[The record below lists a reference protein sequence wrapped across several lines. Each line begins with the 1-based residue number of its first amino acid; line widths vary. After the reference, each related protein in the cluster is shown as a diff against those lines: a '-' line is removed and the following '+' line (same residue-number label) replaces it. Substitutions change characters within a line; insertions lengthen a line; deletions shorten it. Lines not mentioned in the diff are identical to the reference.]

1 MRKITLF
8 LLLISSFAMAQSGR
22 RLEVLFLGD
31 DGHHKPIDRLP
42 TLMAALG
49 PQGINFTYTDKLS
62 DLNSENLNQ
71 YDALM
76 LYANIDVIDKAAE
89 KALLNFVASG
99 KGFLPIHCASYCFR
113 NSPDF
118 VKLVGGQFWR
128 HTMDSIQTQTVQ
140 PNHPIMKG
148 LKSFNVFD
156 ETYLHTR
163 LQSDNNILAIREI
176 KADQRNDKP
185 NEKTEPYTWTRT
197 HGKGKVFYTAYGH
210 DDRTWS
216 DEGFQQLL
224 FNAIVWS
231 VNDEAKAA
239 FQARNVKPFEYRAAQ
254 LPNYERRQG
263 EQLQQLPLSP
273 EESMKHI
280 QLPVEFDLQ
289 LFAAEP
295 DVMHPI
301 AMTWDEKG
309 RLYVLITKDY
319 PNERKPEGGGDYILM
334 CEDTDKDGKA
344 DKFTRFADGMS
355 IPTGM
360 VFANG
365 GLVVTQAPDILFFE
379 DTDGDNKADVKKTLY
394 SGFGTYDTHAGPSN
408 LKYGFD
414 NWIWGSVGYSGYQG
428 VDGNG
433 DTLRFGN
440 ALFRF
445 KADGS
450 DLQWMTSTSNNTWGM
465 AFNETNDIFASTAN
479 NSHGWYLAIP
489 NQFFNAANRTNN
501 GSRGTDTHK
510 NMTPITPKVRQV
522 DVFGGFTAA
531 SGHDFYTARSFPKEY
546 WNQIAFVSEPTGHVL
561 HRNHIVKN
569 GTDFSDK
576 QAFNLMAGADEWF
589 SPVFAQVGP
598 DGAVWVADWYSFIIQ
613 HNPKPDG
620 FEMGSGNAY
629 ETDLRDF
636 THGRIYRVGYKDA
649 ADYEPVVLSMNN
661 PDDLL
666 KALENDN
673 MFWRMQAQ
681 RLIIQRGQK
690 DAVPALIKLLKN
702 QESDEI
708 GINAPAIHALWTLQG
723 LGEASHEIIET
734 GLRHSNADVRKNALK
749 VMQEQ
754 GFESDAM
761 AARNIDLVLKYN
773 LLYDQEPLVVMN
785 ALLVLSQGD
794 LNDEAEVVF
803 LQKLQNSK
811 DVSDRWLPD
820 AYSVVLTANNG
831 KLMKQLLSKQ
841 ESARTTNHSS
851 MDHSGHTMT
860 SSSDQNLKKSKG
872 IDLIIS
878 DVKMSPEN
886 PVVRERVA
894 YTVEVTNIGSEDLP
908 AGVFVP
914 FDLRFEGMGQVE
926 TLTSRNFKD
935 GIKSGETVSID
946 QTMNGP
952 WRGNIRFSSDIAG
965 DYSLNIDLN
974 NVNEVN
980 ESNYRN
986 NSYRK
991 TFSFSQPSNTEAFAL
1006 ERAVR
1011 SYASAVSIDELTPII
1026 KEAQRL
1032 GVQGK
1037 NAIYRAIADGWN
1049 FRRKDIEMSPANM
1062 TYLKSLGSTANEN
1075 LQNVL
1080 LAWKVIE
1087 PQKTDENVKVV
1098 TIKAVREAMKYDLT
1112 EFTVKAGEMV
1122 ELVFENPDAMQ
1133 HNLLIIQPNST
1144 EKVGE
1149 AADIMAQDAR
1159 GAERNYTPSMSE
1171 ILFSTPLVNPD
1182 ETFRLRFKAPDVKG
1196 DYPYICTF
1204 PGHWRLMQGVMKVK

>member
-1 MRKITLF
+1 MISTL
-8 LLLISSFAMAQSGR
+8 AAAQNGR

-62 DLNSENLNQ
+62 DINPENLNQ

-76 LYANIDVIDKAAE
+76 VYANIDVIDKAAE
-89 KALLNFVASG
+89 KALLDFVASG

-113 NSPDF
+113 NSRDY

-140 PNHPIMKG
+140 KNHPIMKG
-148 LKSFNVFD
+148 LEPFNVFD
-156 ETYLHTR
+156 ETYLHSH
-163 LQSDNNILAIREI
+163 LQPDNNVLAVREI

-216 DEGFQQLL
+216 NAGFQQLIY
-224 FNAIVWS
+224 NAIVWS
-231 VNDEAKAA
+231 VNDEARAA
-239 FQARNVKPFEYRAAQ
+239 FEARKPKPFEYREAQ
-254 LPNYERRQG
+254 LPNYENRPGKQM
-263 EQLQQLPLSP
+263 QQLPLSP
-273 EESMKHI
+273 EESMKHL
-280 QLPVEFDLQ
+280 QVPVEFDLQ

-319 PNERKPEGGGDYILM
+319 PNERKPEGGGDYILL

-365 GLVVTQAPDILFFE
+365 GLVVTQAPDILFFK
-379 DTDGDNKADVKKTLY
+379 DTDGDDKADIKKTLY

-414 NWIWGSVGYSGYQG
+414 NWIWGSVGYSGYVG
-428 VDGNG
+428 VDNSG

-450 DLQWMTSTSNNTWGM
+450 ELQWMTSTSNNTWGM

-489 NQFFNAANRTNN
+489 NQFFNDANRTNN
-501 GSRGTDTHK
+501 GSRGIDTHK
-510 NMTPITPKVRQV
+510 NMTPITKKVRQV
-522 DVFGGFTAA
+522 DVFDGFTAA

-561 HRNHIVKN
+561 HRNLIQKS

-629 ETDLRDF
+629 ETDLRDY
-636 THGRIYRVGYKDA
+636 THGRIYRVGYKKA
-649 ADYEPVVLSMNN
+649 PEYHNISLSEKR
-661 PDDLL
+661 PDELISTL
-666 KALENDN
+666 QNDN

-681 RLIIQRGQK
+681 RLLIQRGQK
-690 DAVPALIKLLKN
+690 DVVPALIKLLKN
-702 QESDEI
+702 QEGDEI
-708 GINAPAIHALWTLQG
+708 GVNAPAIHALWTLQG
-723 LGEASHEIIET
+723 LSAADQEVIET

-754 GFESDAM
+754 GWESGAV

-773 LLYDQEPLVVMN
+773 LLYDQEPLVVLN
-785 ALLVLSQGD
+785 ALLVLSQGELD
-794 LNDEAEVVF
+794 EEAEQVF
-803 LQKLQNSK
+803 LQKLRNS
-811 DVSDRWLPD
+811 DEVSDRWLPD
-820 AYSVVLTANNG
+820 AYSVVLTANGG
-831 KLMKQLLSKQ
+831 KLMKQLLAQQ
-841 ESARTTNHSS
+841 ESSQAIDHSM
-851 MDHSGHTMT
+851 MDHSGHSMT
-860 SSSDQNLKKSKG
+860 RSSSQNLKKSDG
-872 IDLIIS
+872 IDLVIT

-908 AGVFVP
+908 AGTYVP
-914 FDLRFEGMGQVE
+914 FDIRFEGMGTVE
-926 TLTSRNFKD
+926 TQTSRNFND
-935 GIKSGETVSID
+935 GIKSGETVSINR
-946 QTMNGP
+946 TMNGP
-952 WRGNIRFSSDIAG
+952 WTGRISFSSDIAG
-965 DYSLNIDLN
+965 DYTLSLDLN
-974 NVNEVN
+974 NENEVQ

-986 NSYRK
+986 NRYSK
-991 TFSFSQPSNTEAFAL
+991 TFSFSQPSNTEVFAL

-1011 SYASAVSIDELTPII
+1011 SYTSAVSVDELIPII

-1032 GVQGK
+1032 DIQGK

-1049 FRRKDIEMSPANM
+1049 FRRKDIDMSRESMNF
-1062 TYLKSLGSTANEN
+1062 LKTLGGTANEN
-1075 LQNVL
+1075 LQRVL

-1087 PQKTDENVKVV
+1087 PPKTDENVKVV
-1098 TIKAVREAMKYDLT
+1098 TIKAVREAMKYDIT

-1133 HNLLIIQPNST
+1133 HNLLIIKPNTT

-1159 GAERNYTPSMSE
+1159 GAERNYTPTMSE

-1182 ETFRLRFKAPDVKG
+1182 ETFRLRFKAPAIKG

-1204 PGHWRLMQGVMKVK
+1204 PGHWRLMQGVMKVE